1 MKKLLAFLA
10 CIPFSLLAQNY
21 NVTFQVNTANI
32 TVGANGIYAGGGVL
46 GGSNAVA
53 LSDPDADGIWEGTAV
68 VNGANGGNFVFF
80 NSPSHGADWGTK
92 EVLNGLPCSD
102 PANYDDRIMPTFS
115 QDTTLKFCFGTCVT
129 DGTCPSP
136 PATNDVTFSVDMNQ
150 YAGSTANGV
159 FVNGSFNGW
168 CGSCNPMDDSDGDG
182 VWTVTLPL
190 TQDSIEYKFTID
202 GWSAQENFTPG
213 ATCTKTTGPYTNR
226 FLPISGDTTLS
237 TVCWN
242 SCSACPAASTLFQV
256 TFRVNTANITVG
268 PNGIYAGGGVLGDA
282 MAVALSD
289 PDGDGIYEGQAT
301 VNGATGGNF
310 VFLNSPTN
318 GGDWNAKEDLAGLS
332 CADAGNWNDRIM
344 PTFSQDTTM
353 SFCFGTCVTDGTC
366 PTPPSDFAVTFSV
379 NTANIT
385 VGPNGLFA
393 GGGILGWADAL
404 ELTDPDGDGVYTGD
418 TILPGNG
425 GSRKFAFFNSPT
437 HPGDWNTKEDLI
449 GLPCADPN
457 NYNDRTLP
465 SFTQDTTMLFC
476 FGSCDTDGSCPAPP
490 STNDVTFSVDMN
502 QYSGSTANG
511 VYVNGNFNGWCG
523 SCNAMDDSDGDGVWT
538 VTLPLTQDSIEY
550 KFTVDGWN
558 DQENFSPGGSCTKT
572 DGGFTNRFLTITG
585 DVVLPSV
592 CWNSCTA
599 CVSAPSGTNDVTFSV
614 DMNNYPYTYTT
625 VYVSGDFNGWS
636 GYSNPLAD
644 ADNDGVWE
652 GTFSISA
659 DSIEFKYTIDDWDN
673 EEALTSGGS
682 CTKTTAGFTNRFLAI
697 ASDVVLPTTCFESC
711 SACIPPGSY
720 TVTFRVNTANITVGT
735 NGIYAG
741 GGVLGGADAVALT
754 DIGGGIW
761 EGSAVVNGSN
771 GGNFVFLNSPANAW
785 DWGTKEQLNGLPCSD
800 PANYDDRIMPTFSQ
814 DTTLLFCFG
823 SCETDGTC
831 PAPPATNDVT
841 FAVDMNQYGGSTAN
855 GVFVNGTFNG
865 WCGNCNP
872 MDDSDG
878 DGVWTVTLPLTQDS
892 IDYKF
897 TVDGWNDQEGFN
909 PGDPCTKTSGGFTNR
924 FLAISGD
931 TTLATVCWNSCS
943 ACITTPPTPTGPCA
957 NLFFSEYAE
966 GSSYNKYFEIYNPSN
981 APISLSG
988 YTVYLSGNG
997 GSFTNTFSSN
1007 AVIDSNDVF
1016 VIAHASADSAIL
1028 ALADTAL
1035 SGYSVAN
1042 FNGDDALI
1050 LVNGTDTIDV
1060 IGTPGVDPG
1069 SGWAVG
1075 SADTKDNT
1083 LVRMISVEEGSTDWA
1098 TGATE
1103 WDVYSSN
1110 DWTFLGSHGSSCHGA
1125 APPAPTSFT
1134 VTFRVNT
1141 ANITVGPNGI
1151 YAGGGVIGGA
1161 NALALSDPDGDGIWE
1176 GSTVLHGSNGG
1187 NFVFLNSPANG
1198 WDWGTK
1204 EQLNGLPC
1212 SDPGNYDDRILPTFT
1227 QDTTLSFCFGT
1238 CATDVICPAPPAT
1251 NDVTFSVDMNQYA
1264 GSTAAGVFVNGSF
1277 NGWCGSCN
1285 PMDDSDGDGV
1295 WTVTLPLTQD
1305 SIDYKFTVDG
1315 WNAQENFSPGD
1326 PCTRTDGGYTN
1337 RFLAISGDTTLSTVC
1352 WNSCSACPAAST
1364 LFAVTFRVNTANITV
1379 GPNGIYAGGGVL
1391 GDAMAL
1397 ALSDPDG
1404 DGIWEGTDTVNGA
1417 TGGNF
1422 VFLNSPA
1429 HGGDWG
1435 TKEDLNGLSCSDPAN
1450 WNDRIMPT
1458 FSQDTTLLFCFGSCE
1473 TDGTC
1478 PTPATPNNVTFAV
1491 DMNQYG
1497 GSTANG
1503 VFVNGT
1509 FNGWCG
1515 NCNPMD
1521 DSDGDGVWTVTLP
1534 LTQDSIDYKF
1544 TVDGWN
1550 DQENF
1555 SPGDPCTKTSGG
1567 FTNRFLAISGDT
1579 TLATVCWNSCSSC
1592 IPTPTG
1598 PCANLFFSE
1607 YAEGSSYNKYFEI
1620 YNPSNAPISLSGYTV
1635 YLSGNGG
1642 SFTNTFSSNA
1652 VIDSN
1657 DVFVIAHASADSAI
1671 LALADTALPGNS
1683 VANFNGDDAL
1693 ILVNGTD
1700 TIDVIGT
1707 PGVDP
1712 GSGWAVGS
1720 ADTKDNTLVRMIS
1733 VEEGSTDWATGATEW
1748 DVYSSNDWTYL
1759 GSHSSSCHGAA
1770 PPAPTSFT
1778 VTFRVNTANITVGPN
1793 GIYAGGGVIGG
1804 ANALALSD
1812 PDGDGIWEGSTVL
1825 HGSNGGNFVFFNSP
1839 ANAWDWG
1846 SKEQLNGLPCA
1857 DPANYDDRILPT
1869 FTQDT
1874 TLSFCFGTCVT
1885 DGTCPSPPATND
1897 VTFSVDM
1904 NQYAGSTANGVFVN
1918 GSFNG
1923 WCGSCNPMDDSDG
1936 DGVWTVTLPLT
1947 QDSIDYKFTV
1957 DGWNAQENFSPG
1969 DPCTR
1974 TDGGYT
1980 NRFLAISGDTTLSTV
1995 CWNSCSA
2002 CPAASTLFAV
2012 TFRVNTANITVGP
2025 NGIYAGGGVL
2035 GDAMALALSDPDG
2048 DGIWEGTDTVN
2059 GATGGN
2065 FVFLNSPAHGGDWGT
2080 KEDLNGLSCSDPAN
2094 WNDRIMPTFSQDTT
2108 LLFCFGSCETDGTC
2122 PTPAT
2127 PNNVTFAVDMNQYGG
2142 STANGV
2148 FVNGTFNGWCGNC
2161 NPMDDSDGDG
2171 VWTVTLPLTQD
2182 SIDYKFT
2189 VDGWN
2194 DQENFSPGDPC
2205 TKTSGGFTNRFLA
2218 ISGDTTLATVCWN
2231 SCSSCAPTLPAG
2243 VTLDANGCIECD
2255 SLNVGDFFVLNGDT
2269 MEVVDKPRLLAIVAA
2284 QGDLSKVCV
2293 SHITDM
2299 KNALR
2304 GYTTN
2309 NYDISHWDVSNVTN
2323 MNSMFFKNR
2332 QFNQDISSWNT
2343 SNVTNTIGMFTRCD
2357 SFNQDL
2363 NTWDMSQVTNMN
2375 RMFKEAPSFNGAIA
2389 NWDVENVVRMAEMF
2403 SGATSFNQDLSDW
2416 CVRAFQYNPPINFA
2430 LNATAFLPVHYPRW
2444 GNCPQ
2449 DFDNVTSLATGAFV
2463 NANGCVDCS
2472 ALNIGDYFELNG
2484 DTLLVVD
2491 RGMLDSL
2498 ILLHDDLSKVC
2509 VSNITDMKDA
2519 LRGLRWFN
2527 TDIAYWDVSNVT
2539 DMSNMFFKAQIFNQ
2553 DIGNWDV
2560 SSVTRMSAMFQVARV
2575 FDQDISAWD
2584 VSNVQ
2589 RFRSMFRNA
2598 AAFNQNI
2605 GPWDVGNVLND
2616 AQMSSMFRGCAS
2628 FNQDLS
2634 MWCVSNVSAK
2644 PTGFDANSALVSAN
2658 LPAWGTCP
2666 TAATP
2671 AQYTITS
2678 AGLAYS
2684 PDTLYCNV
2692 GDVVTFDVGGNHN
2705 AVEVS
2710 EATWLSNGS
2719 TPLSGGFNIGFG
2731 AVEDF
2736 TPTSA
2741 GTHYYVCTPHAS
2753 LNMKGVIIV
2762 NSSASRVQNGNPIA
2776 SNDANGDSAGDEV
2789 KLQEV
2794 ELFPNPTTGIVKI
2807 SPVVEGTY
2815 HIYNEVGRT
2824 IGEGQ
2829 IKEAYDFS
2837 EQPRGIYM
2845 LMLQT
2850 ENVTQYLKV
2859 VKQ

>member
-1 MKKLLAFLA
+1 MKLIKTLLLAL
-10 CIPFSLLAQNY
+10 C
-21 NVTFQVNTANI
+21 VFQTNGQTANYYLSAE
-32 TVGANGIYAGGGVL
+32 GKGGNALRSALNGIISNNTVIPYTSSSNTDTWDVL
-46 GGSNAVA
+46 K
-53 LSDPDADGIWEGTAV
+53 LSD
-68 VNGANGGNFVFF
+68 ANSSN
-80 NSPSHGADWGTK
+80 
-92 EVLNGLPCSD
+92 
-102 PANYDDRIMPTFS
+102 PAN
-115 QDTTLKFCFGTCVT
+115 
-129 DGTCPSP
+129 
-136 PATNDVTFSVDMNQ
+136 
-150 YAGSTANGV
+150 
-159 FVNGSFNGW
+159 VN
-168 CGSCNPMDDSDGDG
+168 
-182 VWTVTLPL
+182 
-190 TQDSIEYKFTID
+190 
-202 GWSAQENFTPG
+202 
-213 ATCTKTTGPYTNR
+213 
-226 FLPISGDTTLS
+226 
-237 TVCWN
+237 
-242 SCSACPAASTLFQV
+242 
-256 TFRVNTANITVG
+256 
-268 PNGIYAGGGVLGDA
+268 
-282 MAVALSD
+282 
-289 PDGDGIYEGQAT
+289 
-301 VNGATGGNF
+301 
-310 VFLNSPTN
+310 
-318 GGDWNAKEDLAGLS
+318 
-332 CADAGNWNDRIM
+332 
-344 PTFSQDTTM
+344 
-353 SFCFGTCVTDGTC
+353 
-366 PTPPSDFAVTFSV
+366 
-379 NTANIT
+379 
-385 VGPNGLFA
+385 
-393 GGGILGWADAL
+393 
-404 ELTDPDGDGVYTGD
+404 
-418 TILPGNG
+418 
-425 GSRKFAFFNSPT
+425 
-437 HPGDWNTKEDLI
+437 LI
-449 GLPCADPN
+449 
-457 NYNDRTLP
+457 
-465 SFTQDTTMLFC
+465 
-476 FGSCDTDGSCPAPP
+476 
-490 STNDVTFSVDMN
+490 
-502 QYSGSTANG
+502 YSGSTTNGAQEYNGGNGWNREHVWPQSFGASTSQTVGTDVHNLKPADPSLNSLRSNLEFDDLGNFGSTVYYNG
-511 VYVNGNFNGWCG
+511 VPTGCKYSSSMGVFEPRNDIKGDLARIILYMDLRYEGIGNEPDL
-523 SCNAMDDSDGDGVWT
+523 SV
-538 VTLPLTQDSIEY
+538 
-550 KFTVDGWN
+550 
-558 DQENFSPGGSCTKT
+558 QENLNT
-572 DGGFTNRFLTITG
+572 GGFTFAVLSTLLQWHQNDPVDAFEMNRNNIIYNYQGNRNPFIDYPEL
-585 DVVLPSV
+585 
-592 CWNSCTA
+592 
-599 CVSAPSGTNDVTFSV
+599 V
-614 DMNNYPYTYTT
+614 DYLY
-625 VYVSGDFNGWS
+625 
-636 GYSNPLAD
+636 
-644 ADNDGVWE
+644 
-652 GTFSISA
+652 
-659 DSIEFKYTIDDWDN
+659 
-673 EEALTSGGS
+673 
-682 CTKTTAGFTNRFLAI
+682 
-697 ASDVVLPTTCFESC
+697 
-711 SACIPPGSY
+711 
-720 TVTFRVNTANITVGT
+720 
-735 NGIYAG
+735 
-741 GGVLGGADAVALT
+741 
-754 DIGGGIW
+754 
-761 EGSAVVNGSN
+761 GSN
-771 GGNFVFLNSPANAW
+771 TSASWNPSSVN
-785 DWGTKEQLNGLPCSD
+785 
-800 PANYDDRIMPTFSQ
+800 
-814 DTTLLFCFG
+814 
-823 SCETDGTC
+823 
-831 PAPPATNDVT
+831 PPA
-841 FAVDMNQYGGSTAN
+841 
-855 GVFVNGTFNG
+855 
-865 WCGNCNP
+865 
-872 MDDSDG
+872 
-878 DGVWTVTLPLTQDS
+878 
-892 IDYKF
+892 
-897 TVDGWNDQEGFN
+897 
-909 PGDPCTKTSGGFTNR
+909 
-924 FLAISGD
+924 
-931 TTLATVCWNSCS
+931 
-943 ACITTPPTPTGPCA
+943 PTGPCT

-1187 NFVFLNSPANG
+1187 NFVF
-1198 WDWGTK
+1198 
-1204 EQLNGLPC
+1204 
-1212 SDPGNYDDRILPTFT
+1212 
-1227 QDTTLSFCFGT
+1227 
-1238 CATDVICPAPPAT
+1238 
-1251 NDVTFSVDMNQYA
+1251 
-1264 GSTAAGVFVNGSF
+1264 
-1277 NGWCGSCN
+1277 
-1285 PMDDSDGDGV
+1285 
-1295 WTVTLPLTQD
+1295 
-1305 SIDYKFTVDG
+1305 
-1315 WNAQENFSPGD
+1315 
-1326 PCTRTDGGYTN
+1326 
-1337 RFLAISGDTTLSTVC
+1337 
-1352 WNSCSACPAAST
+1352 
-1364 LFAVTFRVNTANITV
+1364 
-1379 GPNGIYAGGGVL
+1379 
-1391 GDAMAL
+1391 
-1397 ALSDPDG
+1397 
-1404 DGIWEGTDTVNGA
+1404 
-1417 TGGNF
+1417 
-1422 VFLNSPA
+1422 
-1429 HGGDWG
+1429 
-1435 TKEDLNGLSCSDPAN
+1435 
-1450 WNDRIMPT
+1450 
-1458 FSQDTTLLFCFGSCE
+1458 
-1473 TDGTC
+1473 
-1478 PTPATPNNVTFAV
+1478 
-1491 DMNQYG
+1491 
-1497 GSTANG
+1497 
-1503 VFVNGT
+1503 
-1509 FNGWCG
+1509 
-1515 NCNPMD
+1515 
-1521 DSDGDGVWTVTLP
+1521 
-1534 LTQDSIDYKF
+1534 
-1544 TVDGWN
+1544 
-1550 DQENF
+1550 
-1555 SPGDPCTKTSGG
+1555 
-1567 FTNRFLAISGDT
+1567 
-1579 TLATVCWNSCSSC
+1579 
-1592 IPTPTG
+1592 
-1598 PCANLFFSE
+1598 
-1607 YAEGSSYNKYFEI
+1607 
-1620 YNPSNAPISLSGYTV
+1620 
-1635 YLSGNGG
+1635 
-1642 SFTNTFSSNA
+1642 
-1652 VIDSN
+1652 
-1657 DVFVIAHASADSAI
+1657 
-1671 LALADTALPGNS
+1671 
-1683 VANFNGDDAL
+1683 
-1693 ILVNGTD
+1693 
-1700 TIDVIGT
+1700 
-1707 PGVDP
+1707 
-1712 GSGWAVGS
+1712 
-1720 ADTKDNTLVRMIS
+1720 
-1733 VEEGSTDWATGATEW
+1733 
-1748 DVYSSNDWTYL
+1748 
-1759 GSHSSSCHGAA
+1759 
-1770 PPAPTSFT
+1770 
-1778 VTFRVNTANITVGPN
+1778 
-1793 GIYAGGGVIGG
+1793 
-1804 ANALALSD
+1804 
-1812 PDGDGIWEGSTVL
+1812 
-1825 HGSNGGNFVFFNSP
+1825 FNSP

-1947 QDSIDYKFTV
+1947 QDSIEYKFTV
-1957 DGWNAQENFSPG
+1957 DGWNDQENFTPG
-1969 DPCTR
+1969 ATCTK
-1974 TDGGYT
+1974 TTGPYT
-1980 NRFLAISGDTTLSTV
+1980 NRFTAISGNTTLATV

-2035 GDAMALALSDPDG
+2035 GGANAVSLSDPDG
-2048 DGIWEGTDTVN
+2048 DGIWEGAATVN

-2065 FVFLNSPAHGGDWGT
+2065 FVFFNSPSYSTDWGT
-2080 KEDLNGLSCSDPAN
+2080 KEVLTGLPCADPSHYD
-2094 WNDRIMPTFSQDTT
+2094 DRILPTFNQDTT

-2182 SIDYKFT
+2182 SIEYKFT

-2194 DQENFSPGDPC
+2194 DQENFSPGGTC
-2205 TKTSGGFTNRFLA
+2205 TKTGSFTNRFLA

-2575 FDQDISAWD
+2575 FNQDISAWD

-2666 TAATP
+2666 TA
-2671 AQYTITS
+2671 
-2678 AGLAYS
+2678 
-2684 PDTLYCNV
+2684 
-2692 GDVVTFDVGGNHN
+2692 
-2705 AVEVS
+2705 
-2710 EATWLSNGS
+2710 
-2719 TPLSGGFNIGFG
+2719 
-2731 AVEDF
+2731 
-2736 TPTSA
+2736 
-2741 GTHYYVCTPHAS
+2741 GTMIS
-2753 LNMKGVIIV
+2753 KN
-2762 NSSASRVQNGNPIA
+2762 NPIA
-2776 SNDANGDSAGDEV
+2776 SNEANSDNAADQAET
-2789 KLQEV
+2789 QEIT
-2794 ELFPNPTTGIVKI
+2794 LFPNPTTGMVKI
-2807 SPVVEGTY
+2807 NPVVQGSYKILDAIGKTLEKGTAKEY
-2815 HIYNEVGRT
+2815 YN
-2824 IGEGQ
+2824 
-2829 IKEAYDFS
+2829 FS
-2837 EQPRGIYM
+2837 KQTNGIYT

-2850 ENVTQYLKV
+2850 ENNTHYLKV